1 MARELPATAWAVLG
15 ILSFDRELSGYQV
28 KRWADHSLTFFYWSP
43 AVSQVYGELKRL
55 EERGFVVG
63 RDVAE
68 EQRTTRVYR
77 ITDEGRTALTAW
89 LEDSPVEPPVLKH
102 GVLLRLWLGHLSSP
116 ARLRDVVEQHRKG
129 VEAVLADLESDERQA
144 EQVPEWEYPAVVLRW
159 GEAYYRNE
167 LVQIGQLLAELDAL
181 EERGVPDEHDRGG

>member
-55 EERGFVVG
+55 EERGFVTG

-77 ITDEGRTALTAW
+77 ITDDGRAALTTW
-89 LEDSPVEPPVLKH
+89 LEDSPVEPPVLKN
-102 GVLLRLWLGHLSSP
+102 GVLLRLWLGHLSTP
-116 ARLRDVVEQHRKG
+116 ARLREVVEQHRKG
-129 VEAVLADLESDERQA
+129 VEAVLADLESDERKA
-144 EQVPEWEYPAVVLRW
+144 EQEPTWEYPAVVLRW
-159 GEAYYRNE
+159 GETYYRNE
-167 LVQIGQLLAELDAL
+167 LAQIEQLLAELGAL